1 VSSGWTAGIGT
12 VQNLNIAFARR
23 SADPAGNNKNE
34 GGGRMP
40 SSSGIER
47 ARTAL
52 ARGLPPPSGAV
63 DAPVALSW
71 RRCLERGLDPAGEPM
86 ANVIP
91 FPEVRRRRDG
101 SALLR
106 RLALAEMQLL
116 YSQIS
121 GSDFMIAFADAD
133 GVVLDTVSDRRFA
146 ESAAGRAIVP
156 GSVWREEERGTNALG
171 LAVLERAPV
180 AIYGREH
187 FFACHGHLTCIAVP
201 VFDPSGDLA
210 GLIDASC
217 SNEARQQHTHAL
229 LRMAAAEME
238 NALIYQAHADALIL
252 AFHPRPEYLDT
263 LSAGLVAVTPDGE
276 VRSVNR
282 PGEALLAG
290 LDVRIGASI
299 EDLFDVRFAA
309 AVDTLI
315 GDGILRARDR
325 AGSALYLVCRRLG
338 GLAPRTPR
346 PAAAAKLP
354 APPPAPLGF
363 VCEDP
368 ALQQRMHGLAA
379 AVASRTAIAIRGET
393 GTGKELMA
401 RHVHALSG
409 RAGAF
414 VAVNCGA
421 VPEPLFIAELFGHE
435 RGAYTNARSDGAP
448 GLVAAADRGTLFLDE
463 VADIPIAAQT
473 ALLRFL
479 DTMEVRPVGGQR
491 TRQVDVQVVSATN
504 VDLEAAIAERRFRA
518 DLYYRLT
525 GFAVELPPLAARADF
540 AAIVRHALAAVSP
553 GTAITEGAVA
563 RLAARSW
570 PGNIREL
577 QAVLRRAAAQARDA
591 SMDARGTS
599 STGAACLDE
608 TMFAAADA
616 DPDVC
621 PDCAGHPLDAAR
633 CRRIHAAVAAAG
645 GNISVASRSL
655 GISRTTIYKHLGSMP
670 PQGP

>member
-1 VSSGWTAGIGT
+1 
-12 VQNLNIAFARR
+12 
-23 SADPAGNNKNE
+23 
-34 GGGRMP
+34 MP
-40 SSSGIER
+40 LSSGIDR

-52 ARGLPPPSGAV
+52 TRGLPPPSGALE
-63 DAPVALSW
+63 APVARSW
-71 RRCLERGLDPAGEPM
+71 RRCLERGLDPAGEPQ

-116 YSQIS
+116 YSQIA

-146 ESAAGRAIVP
+146 ESAAGRSILP

-171 LAVLERAPV
+171 LAVVERAPV

-201 VFDPSGDLA
+201 VFDPAGGIA

-263 LSAGLVAVTPDGE
+263 LSAGLLAVSPDGE
-276 VRSVNR
+276 IRSVNR

-290 LDVRIGASI
+290 LDVRVGAGI
-299 EDLFDVRFAA
+299 EDLFDLRFAA
-309 AVDTLI
+309 AMDTLI

-325 AGSALYLVCRRLG
+325 AGSAVYLVCRRLG
-338 GLAPRTPR
+338 SRGGLAPRAPA

-354 APPPAPLGF
+354 VPTAPLGF

-368 ALQQRMHGLAA
+368 ALRQRMHGLSK
-379 AVASRTAIAIRGET
+379 AVAARTAVCIRGET

-409 RAGAF
+409 RKGAF

-421 VPEPLFIAELFGHE
+421 VPETLFIAELFGHE

-448 GLVAAADRGTLFLDE
+448 GLAAAADKGTLFLDE
-463 VADIPIAAQT
+463 VADIPLAAQT

-479 DTMEVRPVGGQR
+479 DTMEVRPVGGQAI
-491 TRQVDVQVVSATN
+491 RQVDVQVVSATN
-504 VDLEAAIAERRFRA
+504 VDFEAAIAERRFRA
-518 DLYYRLT
+518 DLYYRLA
-525 GFAVELPPLAARADF
+525 GFAIELPPLAARRDF
-540 AAIVRHALAAVSP
+540 AAIVRHALAAVAP
-553 GTAITEGAVA
+553 GTAITDAA
-563 RLAARSW
+563 IDRLAARPW
-570 PGNIREL
+570 PGNVREL
-577 QAVLRRAAAQARDA
+577 QAELRRAAAEVD
-591 SMDARGTS
+591 
-599 STGAACLDE
+599 AACLDE
-608 TMFAAADA
+608 TMFALPAAA
-616 DPDVC
+616 ADVC
-621 PDCAGHPLDAAR
+621 PDCANHPLDAAR
-633 CRRIHAAVAAAG
+633 CRRIHAAVTAAG

-655 GISRTTIYKHLGSMP
+655 GISRTTIYKHLAAVP
-670 PQGP
+670 P